1 MMSESLQ
8 NKCAPQNT
16 TSTEVPASPSADE
29 KSPSKVEVLQTVIV
43 DFNDDFPHPNKWPNY
58 RRWSIMTLLTLTTIL
73 ANLSTTIVAPS
84 LDIISAE
91 LNMDPRFEGP
101 LVMSTYILAM
111 ALGPLLLA
119 PFSELW
125 GRVALIQ
132 GGNAIY
138 LIFNPVCG
146 FAKTRGQLV
155 AFRLLAGFGSG
166 VVPVVSQSASSPC

>member
-1 MMSESLQ
+1 
-8 NKCAPQNT
+8 
-16 TSTEVPASPSADE
+16 
-29 KSPSKVEVLQTVIV
+29 
-43 DFNDDFPHPNKWPNY
+43 
-58 RRWSIMTLLTLTTIL
+58 
-73 ANLSTTIVAPS
+73 
-84 LDIISAE
+84 
-91 LNMDPRFEGP
+91 MDPSFEGP

-138 LIFNPVCG
+138 LVFNLVCG

-166 VVPVVSQSASSPC
+166 AVPVVSQSASSPC